1 MKMNW
6 TAIIMTVL
14 TVFVGLACAVIA
26 LTLAKDNATASGLL
40 FGIAG
45 AALGA
50 FIKQPQKVGG
60 STSDGATPRAEQ
72 DAGFAHSFMCLLL
85 LTVASAFA
93 IAVLFPMC
101 ARADSNNPS
110 SGGCAVYEPNSDGT
124 ACEPL
129 AKACTCKV
137 SFQASA
143 ITPLVVAD
151 LKTGDVSVGVQSLGA
166 CYGATYAPTKW
177 YASGLDYC
185 FAAKFAQDSP
195 NTLSPLTFMV
205 HLADYGS
212 FGAGPTWTARSGSN
226 DGYWRWM
233 FYMSGRFSI
242 N

>member
-1 MKMNW
+1 MKPIDLL
-6 TAIIMTVL
+6 TIVVGVLCLVAIKFAPDQTTLLVATGMFLIGK
-14 TVFVGLACAVIA
+14 GLPQ
-26 LTLAKDNATASGLL
+26 GL
-40 FGIAG
+40 GNT
-45 AALGA
+45 
-50 FIKQPQKVGG
+50 KTNPSPP
-60 STSDGATPRAEQ
+60 STGATPTVALIL
-72 DAGFAHSFMCLLL
+72 GFALGMLALVS
-85 LTVASAFA
+85 S
-93 IAVLFPMC
+93 

-110 SGGCAVYEPNSDGT
+110 SGGCAIYQPNLDGT
-124 ACEPL
+124 ACVPS
-129 AKACTCKV
+129 ATVACTCKL

-185 FAAKFAQDSP
+185 FAAKFSQDSP

-212 FGAGPTWTARSGSN
+212 FGAGPTWTARSGGN